1 MDMYGPYSENQKEE
15 NRECT
20 AFPVGAERN
29 GTKDAD
35 RQNQPLRGKGE
46 TTMALLAEARRE
58 SGNLP
63 EPTVS
68 VEPGMY
74 KEWWANPAV
83 VGLMGFATTT
93 MATGLHNVGYWG
105 AGPTLAMAIAF
116 GGTAQFVAGVVDLRK
131 GSLFGGSAFMAYGAF
146 WWSLFVLDY
155 VLPKSGISAGP
166 KELLGYFLMW
176 SLFTL
181 SFFVASFKVGNHL
194 AGLFG
199 LLLVAF
205 LLLDGVTIGKVPAVV
220 AGWEIFITGLAA
232 WYIAT
237 AILVN
242 GVYGR
247 KVLPHS

>member
-1 MDMYGPYSENQKEE
+1 
-15 NRECT
+15 
-20 AFPVGAERN
+20 
-29 GTKDAD
+29 
-35 RQNQPLRGKGE
+35 
-46 TTMALLAEARRE
+46 MAILAEARRE
-58 SGNLP
+58 SRDVP
-63 EPTVS
+63 EPVVT
-68 VEPGMY
+68 VEPGIY

-116 GGTAQFVAGVVDLRK
+116 GGTAQFIAGVVDLRK
-131 GSLFGGSAFMAYGAF
+131 GSIFGGSAFMAYGAF
-146 WWSLFVLDY
+146 WWSLVVLDY
-155 VLPKSGISAGP
+155 LLPKTGITSGP
-166 KELLGYFLMW
+166 NELFGYFLMW
-176 SLFTL
+176 TLFTL

-194 AGLFG
+194 AVLFG
-199 LLLVAF
+199 LLLLAF
-205 LLLDGVTIGKVPAVV
+205 LLLDGVTLGKVPGAA
-220 AGWEIFITGLAA
+220 AGWEIFITGLVA

>member
-1 MDMYGPYSENQKEE
+1 
-15 NRECT
+15 
-20 AFPVGAERN
+20 
-29 GTKDAD
+29 
-35 RQNQPLRGKGE
+35 
-46 TTMALLAEARRE
+46 MAILAEARRE
-58 SGNLP
+58 SRDVP
-63 EPTVS
+63 EPVVT
-68 VEPGMY
+68 VEPGIY

-116 GGTAQFVAGVVDLRK
+116 GGTAQFIAGVVDLRK
-131 GSLFGGSAFMAYGAF
+131 GSIFGGSAFMAYGAF

-155 VLPKSGISAGP
+155 VLPKTGIASGP
-166 KELLGYFLMW
+166 NDLLGYFLMW
-176 SLFTL
+176 TLFTL

-194 AGLFG
+194 ACLFG
-199 LLLVAF
+199 LLLLAF
-205 LLLDGVTIGKVPAVV
+205 LLLDGVTLGKVPAAA
-220 AGWEIFITGLAA
+220 AGWEIFITGLVA

>member
-1 MDMYGPYSENQKEE
+1 LDGSGRPDPGTGNQGF
-15 NRECT
+15 
-20 AFPVGAERN
+20 ASYL
-29 GTKDAD
+29 GTLARSDRSGVAD
-35 RQNQPLRGKGE
+35 SAARRKGE
-46 TTMALLAEARRE
+46 TKMAILAEARKE
-58 SGNLP
+58 SHYIP
-63 EPTVS
+63 EPATTA
-68 VEPGMY
+68 EPGIY

-93 MATGLHNVGYWG
+93 MATGIHNVGYWG

-116 GGTAQFVAGVVDLRK
+116 GGTAQFVAGVIDLRK

-146 WWSLFVLDY
+146 WWSLVVLDY
-155 VLPKSGISAGP
+155 LLPKTGITSGP
-166 KELLGYFLMW
+166 NELLGYFLMW
-176 SLFTL
+176 TLFTL

-205 LLLDGVTIGKVPAVV
+205 LLLDGVTLGIVPAAA